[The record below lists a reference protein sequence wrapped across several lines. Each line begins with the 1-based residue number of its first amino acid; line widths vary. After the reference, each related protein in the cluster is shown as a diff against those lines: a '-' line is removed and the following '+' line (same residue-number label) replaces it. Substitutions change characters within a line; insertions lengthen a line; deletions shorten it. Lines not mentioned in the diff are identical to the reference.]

1 MARRNPRPSGHD
13 DDAPVFVIS
22 VAAELAGMH
31 AQTLRQYDRLG
42 LVSPSRTRG
51 GGRRYST
58 RDVELLRE
66 VQRMSQEGVSL
77 AGIQRILELEHHV
90 EALRSRV
97 EELAAELE
105 SVRAAAVQR
114 PRVFA
119 VGTRGEAVPMRPG
132 QRPPRAVTSQA
143 LVVWRPVDR

>member
-1 MARRNPRPSGHD
+1 MARRNPRPAGHD

-58 RDVELLRE
+58 RDVALLRE

-77 AGIQRILELEHHV
+77 AGIHRILELENHV

-97 EELAAELE
+97 DELTAELE
-105 SVRAAAVQR
+105 ATRAALAQP

-119 VGTRGEAVPMRPG
+119 VGLRGDVVPMRPG
-132 QRPPRAVTSQA
+132 QRPPRSPASQA
-143 LVVWRPVDR
+143 LVVWRQEDR

>member
-1 MARRNPRPSGHD
+1 MARRNGRPGGHD

-58 RDVELLRE
+58 RDVQLLRE
-66 VQRMSQEGVSL
+66 VQRLSQEGVSL
-77 AGIQRILELEHHV
+77 AGIQRILDLENHV
-90 EALRSRV
+90 SALQSRV
-97 EELAAELE
+97 EELSNQL
-105 SVRAAAVQR
+105 AAAQDALATGT
-114 PRVFA
+114 RVFA
-119 VGTRGEAVPMRPG
+119 VGPRGEVVTVRPG
-132 QRPPRAVTSQA
+132 QRPPRSPSSQA
-143 LVVWRPVDR
+143 LVVWRPER